1 MKQILPKLK
10 QLNKHLSFLRKSFT
24 KRGFRHATIYINGLI
39 TLNKKT
45 IKQISKV
52 YTEKESESSLN
63 RILSESRFKQ
73 KALEIRY
80 LKKIKYY
87 TNGQEISLIFD
98 DTLVEREGK
107 KVGETQRHKNH
118 ADGAEF
124 ITGHQFFTSMIYTP
138 LLQLP
143 LFPELYS
150 KNTNSKIEMALDLIN
165 LVMESMPLDNVIMDS
180 WYSDKK
186 IIKKCMTK
194 GIRVVCAIK
203 ANRRIAFEYGEWL
216 KLSKFA
222 KSIPKEDYSYYLID
236 DKDYRIAEYKV
247 KLNGIPFVKM
257 ITAKE
262 KEKKK
267 YTKCRFFI
275 STQREDTPAVIIRYY
290 ETRWVIE
297 TYHWDIKQN
306 LGFAKLFLRKK
317 EGIVRHAIFCT
328 IAYAVLKMFMFFRG
342 MNMTIGECITYIQNK
357 EMDGFIE
364 EIIEVEDKEER
375 IALFR
380 EVFIRETGE
389 V

>member
-1 MKQILPKLK
+1 MKQLLPRLK
-10 QLNKHLSFLRKSFT
+10 QLNTHLSFLRKSFT
-24 KRGFRHATIYINGLI
+24 KRGFRHVIIYINGII

-45 IKQISKV
+45 VKQISNA
-52 YTEKESESSLN
+52 YTEGEDESSLN
-63 RILSESRFKQ
+63 RILSEARFKHEN
-73 KALEIRY
+73 LEERY

-87 TNGQEISLIFD
+87 TKGLEISLIFD
-98 DTLVEREGK
+98 DTLVKREGK
-107 KVGETQRHKNH
+107 KVEETQRHKNH
-118 ADGAEF
+118 CDGEEF

-143 LFPELYS
+143 LFPKLYS
-150 KNTNSKIEMALDLIN
+150 KNSDSKIQMALDLIDF
-165 LVMESMPLDNVIMDS
+165 VMEKMPLDNVIMDS

-203 ANRRIAFEYGEWL
+203 ANRRIAL
-216 KLSKFA
+216 KHGQWQNLSKFS
-222 KSIPKEDYSYYLID
+222 KSITKKKLENYLID
-236 DKDYRIAEYKV
+236 EKSYRIADYEV

-257 ITAKE
+257 LASKENKAK
-262 KEKKK
+262 KMR
-267 YTKCRFFI
+267 YFI
-275 STQREDTPAVIIRYY
+275 STKRYDTPAEIIRYY

-297 TYHWDIKQN
+297 TYHRDMKQN

-317 EGIVRHAIFCT
+317 EGIVRHSIFCT
-328 IAYAVLKMFMFFRG
+328 IAYAVLKIYMFLRG
-342 MNMTIGECITYIQNK
+342 MDMTIGECIAYIQNK
-357 EMDGFIE
+357 EMDDFIQ

-380 EVFIRETGE
+380 EVFKRETAE

>member
-1 MKQILPKLK
+1 MKQLLPKLK

-24 KRGFRHATIYINGLI
+24 KRGFRHAIIYINGLI
-39 TLNKKT
+39 SLNKKT
-45 IKQISKV
+45 IKQISKASV
-52 YTEKESESSLN
+52 EKESESSLN

-73 KALEIRY
+73 DELQTRY

-87 TNGQEISLIFD
+87 TKGQEISLIFD

-107 KVGETQRHKNH
+107 KVDETQRHKNH
-118 ADGAEF
+118 AGGAEYVM
-124 ITGHQFFTSMIYTP
+124 GHQFFTSIIYTP
-138 LLQLP
+138 ILQLP

-150 KNTNSKIEMALDLIN
+150 KNTDSKIEMALDLVDLIIEN
-165 LVMESMPLDNVIMDS
+165 MPIDNVIMDS

-203 ANRRIAFEYGEWL
+203 SNRKIAFEYGEWL

-222 KSIPKEDYSYYLID
+222 KNIPKEDYSYYLID
-236 DKDYRIAEYKV
+236 EKDYKIAEYKV

-262 KEKKK
+262 KEKKI
-267 YTKCRFFI
+267 YSKCRFFI
-275 STQREDTPAVIIRYY
+275 STRRNDTPAVIVRYY
-290 ETRWVIE
+290 STRWVIE

-317 EGIVRHAIFCT
+317 EGIVRHSIFCT
-328 IAYAVLKMFMFFRG
+328 IAYAVLKLFMFFSG
-342 MNMTIGECITYIQNK
+342 INMTIGECIAYIQDK
-357 EMDGFIE
+357 EMGGFIE

-380 EVFIRETGE
+380 DVFKRETGE